1 MSRCG
6 SRAPAGSRAVE
17 PAAASGGGH
26 PPRPPIPI
34 VPFDAGAPTW
44 LEGCLGAGAPAV
56 EREVRA
62 ERPGPEPPLEVVD
75 VAAAVDAGRDAAA
88 AAAAEGVTVLI
99 GTGGA
104 SERGDRVTEA
114 LAAAEHGPLGT
125 LRRHGDAEIAFLCGL
140 ALGAG
145 EHGLAYVADGSAAR
159 AGAAVA
165 IALEPDLRPRVRNA

>member
-56 EREVRA
+56 ERKVRA

-75 VAAAVDAGRDAAA
+75 VDAAVDAGRDAAA
-88 AAAAEGVTVLI
+88 AAAAAGVTVLI

-145 EHGLAYVADGSAAR
+145 EHGLAYVADGPAAR

-165 IALEPDLRPRVRNA
+165 IALEPELRPRVRSV

>member
-1 MSRCG
+1 VGPGRRPGVERSSR
-6 SRAPAGSRAVE
+6 R
-17 PAAASGGGH
+17 H

-44 LEGCLGAGAPAV
+44 LEGCLGAGVRVV

-88 AAAAEGVTVLI
+88 QAAREGVTVLV
-99 GTGGA
+99 GTGG
-104 SERGDRVTEA
+104 SPDRGERLIEA

-125 LRRHGDAEIAFLCGL
+125 LRRYGDAEIALLCGL

-145 EHGLAYVADGSAAR
+145 EHGLAYVADGFAAR

-165 IALEPDLRPRVRNA
+165 IALEPDLRPRVREA

>member
-1 MSRCG
+1 VGAGRGPGVERSSR
-6 SRAPAGSRAVE
+6 R
-17 PAAASGGGH
+17 H

-34 VPFDAGAPTW
+34 APFDAAAPSW
-44 LEGCLGAGAPAV
+44 LEGCLGAGAPVV

-62 ERPGPEPPLEVVD
+62 RRPGPEPPLEIVD
-75 VAAAVDAGRDAAA
+75 VAAAVDAGRAAA
-88 AAAAEGVTVLI
+88 AMAADEGVTVLV
-99 GTGGA
+99 GSGG
-104 SERGDRVTEA
+104 SPERGTRVTEA

-125 LRRHGDAEIAFLCGL
+125 LRRQGDGEIAFLCGL

-165 IALEPDLRPRVRNA
+165 IALEPDLRPRVRKVD

>member
-1 MSRCG
+1 MGAGRGPGVERSSR
-6 SRAPAGSRAVE
+6 R
-17 PAAASGGGH
+17 H

-34 VPFDAGAPTW
+34 APFDAGAPSW
-44 LEGCLGAGAPAV
+44 LEGCLGAGGPVV

-62 ERPGPEPPLEVVD
+62 RRPGPEPPLEIAD
-75 VAAAVDAGRDAAA
+75 VAGAVDAGRAAA
-88 AAAAEGVTVLI
+88 AMAADEGVTVLV
-99 GTGGA
+99 GSGG
-104 SERGDRVTEA
+104 SPERGKRVTEA

-125 LRRHGDAEIAFLCGL
+125 LRRQGDGEIAFLCGL

-165 IALEPDLRPRVRNA
+165 IALEPDLRPRVREVD

>member
-1 MSRCG
+1 VGPGRRPGVERSSR
-6 SRAPAGSRAVE
+6 R
-17 PAAASGGGH
+17 H

-34 VPFDAGAPTW
+34 APFDAGAPTW
-44 LEGCLGAGAPAV
+44 LEGCLGAGVRVV

-88 AAAAEGVTVLI
+88 QAAREGVTVLV
-99 GTGGA
+99 GTGG
-104 SERGDRVTEA
+104 SPDRGERLIEA

-125 LRRHGDAEIAFLCGL
+125 LRRYGDPEIALLCGL

-145 EHGLAYVADGSAAR
+145 EHGLAYVADGFAAR

-165 IALEPDLRPRVRNA
+165 IALEPDLRPRVREA